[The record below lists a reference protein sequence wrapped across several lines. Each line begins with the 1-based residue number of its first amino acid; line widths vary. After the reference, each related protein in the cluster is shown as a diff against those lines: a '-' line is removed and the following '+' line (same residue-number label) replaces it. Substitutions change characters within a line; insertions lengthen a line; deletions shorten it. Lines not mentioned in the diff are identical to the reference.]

1 MIIRRATV
9 ADAPAI
15 ARVNVDTWQTAYRGI
30 IPDEH
35 LDKLSCCEREKSIR
49 ELFLPGNRV
58 FIYAA
63 LNEEG
68 EIVGFAA
75 AGPERTGDPVYRGEI
90 YAIYVLK
97 EYQRR
102 GIGRLLVQ
110 SVVEE
115 FERSDVLSMLVW
127 VLAANPYR
135 RFYESLGGKQINSQ
149 LLDIDGFRTTLIS
162 YGWTDTRFLPVRPDV
177 LQT

>member
-1 MIIRRATV
+1 MIVRKATL

-15 ARVNVDTWQTAYRGI
+15 ARVNVETWRTAYRGI
-30 IPDEH
+30 IPDGY
-35 LDKLSCCEREKSIR
+35 LDQLSCSDRERSIR
-49 ELFLPGNRV
+49 ELFLPGSRV
-58 FIYAA
+58 FICAA
-63 LNEEG
+63 VIEEG

-90 YAIYVLK
+90 HAIYVLK

-115 FERSDVLSMLVW
+115 LGRSDLRSMLVW
-127 VLAANPYR
+127 VLKDNPYR
-135 RFYESLGGKQINSQ
+135 RFYEYLGGRQVGSQ
-149 LLDIDGFRTTLIS
+149 VLEIDGFRTTLIS
-162 YGWTDTRFLPVRPDV
+162 YGWTDI
-177 LQT
+177 QTLRAQS